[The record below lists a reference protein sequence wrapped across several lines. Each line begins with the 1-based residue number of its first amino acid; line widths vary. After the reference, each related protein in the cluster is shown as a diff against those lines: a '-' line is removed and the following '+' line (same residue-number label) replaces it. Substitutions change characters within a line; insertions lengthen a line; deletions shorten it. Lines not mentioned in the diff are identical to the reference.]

1 MGTRTKKKQY
11 QINDEILSKPS
22 SKSLGR
28 VLYEDQEIKKYG
40 SVKSKNSNKS
50 YKKERQKQLD
60 NEYMDEKTSKR
71 ILELSR
77 EQLLEEEEEE
87 KNNEGSNRMINSTS
101 GNNNNKK
108 GFDNNLA
115 RKNRN
120 DNDSSDDDEE
130 EDDDVI

>member
-1 MGTRTKKKQY
+1 MGKNKNKKRRKNHAKRY
-11 QINDEILSKPS
+11 KNKEEIISKPS

-40 SVKSKNSNKS
+40 SVKSKSSSN
-50 YKKERQKQLD
+50 KKERQKQLD

-87 KNNEGSNRMINSTS
+87 EKNNYEGSNKMINSS
-101 GNNNNKK
+101 SSSIGNDNKKK
-108 GFDNNLA
+108 GF
-115 RKNRN
+115 
-120 DNDSSDDDEE
+120 
-130 EDDDVI
+130 

>member
-1 MGTRTKKKQY
+1 MG
-11 QINDEILSKPS
+11 NDEILSKPS

-28 VLYEDQEIKKYG
+28 VLYEDQEIKKHG

-87 KNNEGSNRMINSTS
+87 KNNEGNRMINSSS
-101 GNNNNKK
+101 GIGNDNNKK
-108 GFDNNLA
+108 GFENNLTR
-115 RKNRN
+115 RK
-120 DNDSSDDDEE
+120 
-130 EDDDVI
+130 